1 MELVC
6 DNSELEGIWGAEAP
20 DVLVIGGYAIPRDK
34 VQVLLKKVQEI
45 KLKYGL
51 DPHCP
56 VKWNVRDLDRALVA
70 HGLSNQKEILLAQS
84 NALRTDLL
92 DALTENGGTIL
103 VSAIQ
108 AYSNKKQVLGKTK
121 EDLVSYSFGNLLM
134 RAGLFCKEKAGGRR
148 VDTLLDWPEGNRRT
162 PFAAEYHTG
171 WRHGRSGSEVTGVK
185 YQCGPLADLTFAPG
199 PVFGGTDFEP
209 RLQLADLVVGAAR
222 EFINFALGKAKEDAF
237 GVQCFKSL
245 VPHLYQT
252 PEGQILGK
260 GVTVSPTREELS
272 TAVLAGLKTLQGKS

>member
-6 DNSELEGIWGAEAP
+6 DNSELEGIWGAQAS
-20 DVLVIGGYAIPRDK
+20 DVLVIGGYTIPRDE
-34 VQVLLKKVQEI
+34 VQALLKKAQEI
-45 KLKYGL
+45 KSKYGL

-56 VKWNVRDLDRALVA
+56 VKWNVRDLDKALAA
-70 HGLSNQKEILLAQS
+70 HGLSGQKDVLLAQS
-84 NALRTDLL
+84 NPLRTDLL
-92 DALTENGGTIL
+92 NALAAGGATIFI
-103 VSAIQ
+103 SAIH

-134 RAGLFCKEKAGGRR
+134 RAGLFCKETAGGRR

-171 WRHGRSGSEVTGVK
+171 WRYGRSGPEDTGVK
-185 YQCGPLADLTFAPG
+185 YQCGPLADLAFAPG
-199 PVFGGTDFEP
+199 SVFGGMDFEP
-209 RLQLADLVVGAAR
+209 RLQFADLVVGAAR

-237 GVQCFKSL
+237 GVQRFKSL

-252 PEGQILGK
+252 PKGQILGK
-260 GVTVSPTREELS
+260 GMTVSPTKAELS
-272 TAVLAGLKTLQGKS
+272 TAVLAGLKTLQGKN